1 MKLVLGFVL
10 LFSFSVFAQDAE
22 ALKKSEALKQQ
33 ILEQHQARIAK
44 IKAEAGKN
52 ELSPQ
57 QKFEISEIENMISIL
72 KKWEPTSMSGVAG
85 GYAQGTSYAGGAM
98 TGGMA
103 GGFAGGYAGGA
114 VGGYVGG
121 GMNGGYPINNLWNCQ
136 LSHDEKEITCA
147 NGKKYKLSADS
158 DESDR
163 SEVYKQQWIPNV
175 LEIEKKKAKQE

>member
-1 MKLVLGFVL
+1 MKVVFGVVL

-22 ALKKSEALKQQ
+22 ALKKSETLKQQ

-85 GYAQGTSYAGGAM
+85 GYAQGTSYAGGSM
-98 TGGMA
+98 NGGM
-103 GGFAGGYAGGA
+103 AGGYAGGA

-121 GMNGGYPINNLWNCQ
+121 GMNGGYPTNNLWNCQ
-136 LSHDEKEITCA
+136 LSHDEKEISCA
-147 NGKKYKLSADS
+147 NGKKYKLSLDG

-163 SEVYKQQWIPNV
+163 SDVYKQKWVPNV
-175 LEIEKKKAKQE
+175 LEVEKKKSKQE